1 MVDLAYILVNI
12 EYFYYSISRRDTMIE
27 TLISSKTRI
36 KLLLKFFLNSSSR
49 SYLRG
54 LETEFGDSSNA
65 IRLELNRFEK
75 AGMLKTCTEG
85 NKKYFQANTDH
96 PLYREIHNILIKY
109 IGFDT
114 IVDTVIE
121 RLGEI
126 REVYLIGQLSNGLDS
141 PVIDLLLT
149 GDIDENYL
157 VNLIRKA
164 EALIHRKIRY
174 IIYRNDELPGIDWN
188 QFDTKPLLLWSKDV

>member
-1 MVDLAYILVNI
+1 
-12 EYFYYSISRRDTMIE
+12 MIE

-54 LETEFGDSSNA
+54 LESEFGDSTNG
-65 IRLELNRFEK
+65 IRQELNRFEE

-85 NKKYFQANTDH
+85 NKKYFQANTEH
-96 PLYREIHNILIKY
+96 PLYNEIHNILIKY

-126 REVYLIGQLSNGLDS
+126 QKVYLIGKLSDGLDS
-141 PVIDLLLT
+141 PVIDLLMI
-149 GDIDENYL
+149 GDLDENYL

-164 EALIHRKIRY
+164 EPLIKRKIRY
-174 IIYRNDELPGIDWN
+174 IIYRNEEFPGIDWT
-188 QFDTKPLLLWSKDV
+188 QYTTQPLLLWTRDN

>member
-1 MVDLAYILVNI
+1 
-12 EYFYYSISRRDTMIE
+12 MIE

-54 LETEFGDSSNA
+54 LESEFGDSSNA

-75 AGMLKTCTEG
+75 AGMLRAYTEG
-85 NKKYFQANTDH
+85 NKKFFQANTTH
-96 PLYREIHNILIKY
+96 PLYNEVHNILIKY

-114 IVDTVIE
+114 ILDTVID

-126 REVYLIGQLSNGLDS
+126 KEVYLTGQLSKGLDS
-141 PVIDLLLT
+141 PVIDLMFT

-157 VNLIRKA
+157 LQLIRKA
-164 EALIHRKIRY
+164 EALIQRKIRY
-174 IIYRNDELPGIDWN
+174 IIYRNDELPNIDWK
-188 QFDTKPLLLWSKDV
+188 QFDPQPLLLWSREA

>member
-1 MVDLAYILVNI
+1 
-12 EYFYYSISRRDTMIE
+12 MIE

-85 NKKYFQANTDH
+85 NKKYFQANTCL
-96 PLYREIHNILIKY
+96 LYTS
-109 IGFDT
+109 DAA
-114 IVDTVIE
+114 D
-121 RLGEI
+121 
-126 REVYLIGQLSNGLDS
+126 
-141 PVIDLLLT
+141 DLLCVDL
-149 GDIDENYL
+149 GGRRI
-157 VNLIRKA
+157 IKK
-164 EALIHRKIRY
+164 KITQY
-174 IIYRNDELPGIDWN
+174 ISQRCTSY
-188 QFDTKPLLLWSKDV
+188 T

>member
-1 MVDLAYILVNI
+1 
-12 EYFYYSISRRDTMIE
+12 MIE

-75 AGMLKTCTEG
+75 AGMLRSYTEG
-85 NKKYFQANTDH
+85 NRKYFQANTDH
-96 PLYREIHNILIKY
+96 PLFDEVHNILMKY
-109 IGFDT
+109 LGFDK
-114 IVDTVIE
+114 IIDTVIE

-126 REVYLIGQLSNGLDS
+126 REVYIIGTFANGIDS
-141 PVIDLLLT
+141 PVIDLLFT

-164 EALIHRKIRY
+164 EALVNRKIRY
-174 IIYRNDELPGIDWN
+174 IIYRTNELEGIDWN
-188 QFDTKPLLLWSKDV
+188 KYDTKPLLLWSREV

>member
-1 MVDLAYILVNI
+1 
-12 EYFYYSISRRDTMIE
+12 MIE

-54 LETEFGDSSNA
+54 LESEFGDSTNG
-65 IRLELNRFEK
+65 IRQELNRFEE

-96 PLYREIHNILIKY
+96 PLYKEIHNILIKY

-114 IVDTVIE
+114 IIDTVIE

-141 PVIDLLLT
+141 PVIDLLLI
-149 GDIDENYL
+149 GDLDENYL

-164 EALIHRKIRY
+164 EPLIKRKIRY
-174 IIYRNDELPGIDWN
+174 IIYRNDEFPDIDWK
-188 QFDTKPLLLWSKDV
+188 QFEPQPLLLWTRDN

>member
-1 MVDLAYILVNI
+1 
-12 EYFYYSISRRDTMIE
+12 MIE

-54 LETEFGDSSNA
+54 LETEFGDSTNA
-65 IRLELNRFEK
+65 IRQELNRFEK
-75 AGMLKTCTEG
+75 AGMLKASTEG

-96 PLYREIHNILIKY
+96 PLYKEVHNILIKY

-114 IVDTVIE
+114 IIDTVID

-126 REVYLIGQLSNGLDS
+126 KDTTRDTNTEVKQLNQNLTQILISM
-141 PVIDLLLT
+141 
-149 GDIDENYL
+149 
-157 VNLIRKA
+157 
-164 EALIHRKIRY
+164 
-174 IIYRNDELPGIDWN
+174 
-188 QFDTKPLLLWSKDV
+188 SKQNHEG

>member
-1 MVDLAYILVNI
+1 
-12 EYFYYSISRRDTMIE
+12 MIE

-54 LETEFGDSSNA
+54 LEAEFGDSTNA
-65 IRLELNRFEK
+65 IRQELNRFEK
-75 AGMLKTCTEG
+75 AGLLKTSTQG
-85 NKKYFQANTDH
+85 NKKFFQANTDH
-96 PLYREIHNILIKY
+96 PLYRDIHNILIKY

-114 IVDTVIE
+114 IIDTVIE

-141 PVIDLLLT
+141 SVIDLMFT

-164 EALIHRKIRY
+164 ESLINRKIRY
-174 IIYRNDELPGIDWN
+174 IIYRNEELPGIDWN
-188 QFDTKPLLLWSKDV
+188 QFDTKPLLLWSKDA

>member
-1 MVDLAYILVNI
+1 
-12 EYFYYSISRRDTMIE
+12 MIE

-54 LETEFGDSSNA
+54 LESEFGDSSNA
-65 IRLELNRFEK
+65 IRQELNRFEK
-75 AGMLKTCTEG
+75 AGMLKAYTEG
-85 NKKYFQANTDH
+85 NRKYFQANTDH
-96 PLYREIHNILIKY
+96 PLYNEVHNILIKY

-114 IVDTVIE
+114 IVDTVIQ

-174 IIYRNDELPGIDWN
+174 IIYRNDEITGIDWN
-188 QFDTKPLLLWSKDV
+188 QYEPQPLLLWSREV